1 MRCPSCMAENVAAR
15 RFCAECGTPLP
26 SPCANCGF
34 ENEPTAK
41 FCGGCGRSIGE
52 TAASEKATPA
62 PLADS
67 AERRQ
72 LTVMFCDLVSS
83 TALSSRL
90 DPEDLREVIGAYHEC
105 VTETVSR
112 FGGFVAKYMGDGVL
126 VYFGYPQAHEDSAE
140 RAIRAGLAVVD
151 GIDRLDLPCGK
162 LELRAGIATG
172 LVVVGDLVGFGEARE
187 RSVVGETPNLA
198 ARLQALAKPNT
209 VLIAESTRRLV
220 GGLFEYQ
227 SLGTVEVKGL
237 VGPVPLWQ
245 VLRPGEVPSRFEAL
259 RAASLTEL
267 VGREDE
273 IELLLRRWVRAKQ
286 GDGQIVL
293 LSGEAGIGK
302 SRITAAFQERV
313 HDEPHTRLRCFCS
326 PHHRDSPLYPLI
338 VRLERAARFARE
350 DPPQVKLEK
359 LEILLAQSEDNPSEA
374 AALFADLLSIPN
386 DGRYPALDLDPQ
398 RQRELTLMAFVRQL
412 EGLAQKKPV
421 LMIFEDAHWVDSSS
435 LDLLEMI
442 VERVPH
448 LPMLLLLT
456 CRPEIQLPW
465 TGQAHVT
472 TLTLSRLSQ
481 RETQSLA
488 ERVAGGK
495 SLPTEI
501 LDQIVGRADGIPL
514 FIEELTK
521 TLLEGSLLREQDGRY
536 VLDGPLPPLAIPSS
550 LHASLL
556 ARLDRLAPVKEVAQI
571 GATLGRE
578 FSYEVLAAV
587 ARQPVD
593 QLSDALDKLVD
604 AGLIFRRGVA
614 PRASLM
620 FKHALVQ
627 DAAYSTLLRSQR
639 QELHAR
645 IARVL
650 VEQFPEASAP
660 QPEILAH
667 HFTQAG
673 LAAVAIEY
681 WRKAGERAYRRSAV
695 VEATKHL
702 TRGIELISL
711 LPEGSERD
719 RKELGLSLALGRVT
733 WATKGHGADTL
744 QVYCRARDL
753 LDENATVEEQLAVLN
768 GLWNVE
774 VHRAALATTR
784 DLAEEALRLAAR
796 HRDSQTAGSANSRMG
811 ITLCLMGRFVEAR
824 FYVQRALD
832 SYASARSDPG
842 PVIPTRSGNALLLLG
857 VTLWALGYPE
867 QAVAAPAKALAD
879 AQRSGH
885 AVAIGIALFWTA
897 FLEAAFG
904 AHSSSVATRADEAT
918 AHCAERLRMYE
929 PWARFNQGILLSCQG
944 DPRRGAEI
952 MEAAMATAKEFNA
965 ELLRPVHLGHLAAT
979 RASLGETKLGLGLL
993 DEALRTVEN
1002 TQERMFEAELFRLR
1016 GELLASLGKTLEAE
1030 EELQQA
1036 LTVARSQQARMWEL
1050 RAAVSLARLKRDQG
1064 GPSEAR
1070 GILGPVFAWF
1080 TEGFDTADLKGAKA
1094 LLDELG

>member
-1 MRCPSCMAENVAAR
+1 
-15 RFCAECGTPLP
+15 
-26 SPCANCGF
+26 
-34 ENEPTAK
+34 
-41 FCGGCGRSIGE
+41 
-52 TAASEKATPA
+52 
-62 PLADS
+62 
-67 AERRQ
+67 
-72 LTVMFCDLVSS
+72 MFCDLVSS

-273 IELLLRRWVRAKQ
+273 IELLLRRWVRAKH

-313 HDEPHTRLRCFCS
+313 HDDSRIRLRCFCS
-326 PHHRDSPLYPLI
+326 PHHRDSPLYPFI

-350 DPPQVKLEK
+350 DPAQVKLEK
-359 LEILLAQSEDNPSEA
+359 LEMLLAQSEDNPSEA

-386 DGRYPALDLDPQ
+386 DGRYPALSLDPQ
-398 RQRELTLMAFVRQL
+398 HQRELTFIAFIRQL
-412 EGLAQKKPV
+412 EGLARKKPV
-421 LMIFEDAHWVDSSS
+421 LMIFEDAHWVDSTS

-442 VERVPH
+442 VERVPR

-488 ERVAGGK
+488 NRVAGGK
-495 SLPTEI
+495 SLPSEI
-501 LDQIVGRADGIPL
+501 LDQIVERADGIPL

-645 IARVL
+645 IAKVL
-650 VEQFPEASAP
+650 VEQFPEASAT

-711 LPEGSERD
+711 LPEGAERD

-784 DLAEEALRLAAR
+784 DLAEEALGLAAR

-824 FYVQRALD
+824 FYLQRALD
-832 SYASARSDPG
+832 SYATTRSDPG

-857 VTLWALGYPE
+857 MTLWALGYPE

-904 AHSSSVATRADEAT
+904 AHSSSVVTRADEAT
-918 AHCAERLRMYE
+918 AHCAERLSMYE
-929 PWARFNQGILLSCQG
+929 PWARFNQGILLSCRG
-944 DPRRGAEI
+944 DPRHGAEI

-979 RASLGETKLGLGLL
+979 RASLGETRLGLGLL
-993 DEALRTVEN
+993 DEALEAVEN

-1030 EELQQA
+1030 KELQQA

-1064 GPSEAR
+1064 GQSEAR